1 MISRTSLIPLWV
13 KVPYT
18 VFLCVQV
25 PVYWIWLGPE
35 NFLWASDIA
44 LFVTLAALWLESR
57 LLVSMMTLAVLL
69 PELLWNVDF
78 FGRLLGGDV
87 LGASA
92 TVYMF
97 DQETPLFVR
106 GLSLFHVVLPV
117 LLLWM
122 LFRLGYDKRALPA
135 QTLLAWIVLPI
146 SYWFTEPAKNIN
158 WVFGLGQSPQE
169 LMPGIWYLLL
179 MMVLL
184 PLLVYLPTHWLL
196 QRLFKGLGR
205 PA

>member
-1 MISRTSLIPLWV
+1 MICRTGLIPLWV
-13 KVPYT
+13 KLPYT
-18 VFLCVQV
+18 VFLCVLV
-25 PVYWIWLGPE
+25 PVYWIWLGPA

-44 LFVTLAALWLESR
+44 LFITLAALWLESR
-57 LLVSMMTLAVLL
+57 FLASMMTLAVLL

-87 LGASA
+87 LA
-92 TVYMF
+92 TAYMF
-97 DQETPLFVR
+97 DQETPLLVR

-146 SYWFTEPAKNIN
+146 SYWFTDPARNIN
-158 WVFGLGQSPQE
+158 GVFGLGQSPQE
-169 LMPGIWYLLL
+169 LMPGAWYLLL
-179 MMVLL
+179 MMVLI

-196 QRLFKGLGR
+196 QRLFKRPER

>member
-1 MISRTSLIPLWV
+1 
-13 KVPYT
+13 
-18 VFLCVQV
+18 
-25 PVYWIWLGPE
+25 
-35 NFLWASDIA
+35 
-44 LFVTLAALWLESR
+44 
-57 LLVSMMTLAVLL
+57 MTLAVLL

-87 LGASA
+87 LGVSA

-122 LFRLGYDKRALPA
+122 LFRLGYDKRALPV

-146 SYWFTEPAKNIN
+146 SYWFTEPTQNIN

-169 LMPGIWYLLL
+169 LMPRIWYLLL

-196 QRLFKGLGR
+196 QRLFKGSGP